1 MELTLF
7 LSILIGM
14 YILSLALLS
23 YWRRSDSKHA
33 LFAKKNS
40 SNNLK
45 YINHA
50 RAQNFYGEKF
60 KTHFI
65 L

>member
-23 YWRRSDSKHA
+23 YWRRSDSKHGFYA
-33 LFAKKNS
+33 NKNHL
-40 SNNLK
+40 NNLN
-45 YINHA
+45 I
-50 RAQNFYGEKF
+50 
-60 KTHFI
+60 
-65 L
+65 